1 LHFSAASKA
10 KATELGLMLQKEGY
24 GQIRVEEE
32 QVSAALPKSEF
43 KARFATTAALRSWV
57 QTHSPELGRSDYRV
71 EESQDWG
78 QELNNLF
85 AGKGWNMDN
94 SSLIKKGMNA
104 SENEQIEAL
113 ELKISQL
120 NPMQQRTEVDRL
132 QHELSLRREHVLLL
146 NVGRTLLII
155 LFSGIALLVY
165 LASLKRNKQNP

>member
-1 LHFSAASKA
+1 
-10 KATELGLMLQKEGY
+10 
-24 GQIRVEEE
+24 
-32 QVSAALPKSEF
+32 
-43 KARFATTAALRSWV
+43 
-57 QTHSPELGRSDYRV
+57 
-71 EESQDWG
+71 
-78 QELNNLF
+78 
-85 AGKGWNMDN
+85 MDN

>member
-1 LHFSAASKA
+1 
-10 KATELGLMLQKEGY
+10 
-24 GQIRVEEE
+24 
-32 QVSAALPKSEF
+32 
-43 KARFATTAALRSWV
+43 
-57 QTHSPELGRSDYRV
+57 
-71 EESQDWG
+71 
-78 QELNNLF
+78 
-85 AGKGWNMDN
+85 
-94 SSLIKKGMNA
+94 MNA

-113 ELKISQL
+113 ELKLSQL